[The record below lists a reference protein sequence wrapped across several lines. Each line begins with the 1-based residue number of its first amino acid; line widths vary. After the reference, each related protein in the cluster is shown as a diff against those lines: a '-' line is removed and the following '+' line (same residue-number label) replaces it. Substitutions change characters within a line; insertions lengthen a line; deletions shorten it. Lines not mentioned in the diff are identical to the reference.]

1 MVQLHQ
7 LNLTESVGA
16 YRALIFVREIKA
28 LVLCLVPG
36 LCESPSLSC
45 PSRAM
50 LFENIDAQ
58 GARLCTFFVECFLW
72 FGLKKNPWNSV
83 SDCFA
88 FQMSFLMSRF
98 LWALLGLW
106 R

>member
-1 MVQLHQ
+1 VVQLHQ

-45 PSRAM
+45 TSRAM

-58 GARLCTFFVECFLW
+58 GALLSPFLLSV
-72 FGLKKNPWNSV
+72 FCGL
-83 SDCFA
+83 
-88 FQMSFLMSRF
+88 
-98 LWALLGLW
+98 G
-106 R
+106 